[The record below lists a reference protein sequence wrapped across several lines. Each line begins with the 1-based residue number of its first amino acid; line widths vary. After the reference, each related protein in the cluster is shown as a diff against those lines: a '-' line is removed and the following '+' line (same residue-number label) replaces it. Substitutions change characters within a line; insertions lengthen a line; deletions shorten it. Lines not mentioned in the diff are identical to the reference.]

1 MSALERWLVGTALI
15 IVVTCLNIRGT
26 RFVGVSSVIFG
37 ALVLAPFVAMFLIG
51 MPQIDAS
58 RWLQHGGSLNWPLLV
73 STLLWNTSGWDNA
86 GCCAGEVADP
96 QRTYPRAMVYTV
108 LLVTAVYLL
117 PVAVGIGVDANS
129 ATWKEGDFPKVAAL
143 IGGAQ
148 LGTWLTI
155 GGLISA
161 MGMLNALLCTSA
173 RVPYAMA
180 VRGMLPQTLAARH
193 KKFATPWKAILVN
206 SLGIAA
212 LIPFSF
218 QELIEVDMFLYA
230 AALILEF
237 AALIWLRIKQP
248 ELARPYRV
256 PGGVAGVIAI
266 SIAPVALC
274 LLSMALSNDATRYVS
289 YAAIGAGLVVYRWQ
303 SQTGRATEGEI
314 LPTT

>member
-1 MSALERWLVGTALI
+1 M
-15 IVVTCLNIRGT
+15 
-26 RFVGVSSVIFG
+26 
-37 ALVLAPFVAMFLIG
+37 AM
-51 MPQIDAS
+51 
-58 RWLQHGGSLNWPLLV
+58 
-73 STLLWNTSGWDNA
+73 
-86 GCCAGEVADP
+86 
-96 QRTYPRAMVYTV
+96 
-108 LLVTAVYLL
+108 
-117 PVAVGIGVDANS
+117 
-129 ATWKEGDFPKVAAL
+129 
-143 IGGAQ
+143 
-148 LGTWLTI
+148 
-155 GGLISA
+155 
-161 MGMLNALLCTSA
+161 
-173 RVPYAMA
+173 
-180 VRGMLPQTLAARH
+180 RGMLPQPLAARH
-193 KKFATPWKAILVN
+193 KKFATPWKAILLN

-289 YAAIGAGLVVYRWQ
+289 YAAIGAGLIVYRWQ
-303 SQTGRATEGEI
+303 SQTGRATEAEI